1 MVDRAKV
8 GYSVVSR
15 WNVDACAM
23 ATNPILVVDDE
34 PDIRETLRNL
44 LEEEGYA
51 VRCAS
56 NGQEALDTLYD
67 GSPLPSLILLDMMM
81 PVMSGD
87 DFLHAFHEVAAFR
100 VIPVVVITAS
110 TTLRPQGATCML
122 RKPIDIDRL
131 LAIIGERA
139 ACAMRPTV

>member
-1 MVDRAKV
+1 
-8 GYSVVSR
+8 
-15 WNVDACAM
+15 M

-51 VRCAS
+51 VRCAE
-56 NGQEALDTLYD
+56 NGQEALDALYD

-87 DFLHAFHEVAAFR
+87 DFLYAFRNIAAFR
-100 VIPVVVITAS
+100 LIPVVVITAS
-110 TTLRPQGATCML
+110 TIQRPQGATCLL

-131 LAIIGERA
+131 LSIIGERA
-139 ACAMRPTV
+139 ACAIRPTV